1 MINFDLLWT
10 WKQLKISFLVVLLY
24 MWAWIGE
31 FLLLYLIWYYICYEF
46 TPYMA
51 LRIWHFC
58 RWKTKVYYFCR
69 KIIRY
74 GISVAKISTYALPGQ
89 TLEEITNIFHQ
100 FNAWKLSQYYRD
112 ILHHFELSWNYRDNR
127 KKHYRSGVVGTT
139 ARKVSGICPQVQYQ
153 VYSWVLLTWAWVIC
167 RASVYTS
174 SRVSW
179 GLQCLCASES
189 RGCNGKYF

>member
-100 FNAWKLSQYYRD
+100 FNAWKLLRYYRD
-112 ILHHFELSWNYRDNR
+112 ILHHFELSWNYRDNQ
-127 KKHYRSGVVGTT
+127 KKHYRSGVVLINTT
-139 ARKVSGICPQVQYQ
+139 TTSTPTTGGDSVPLAMNKVGILCP
-153 VYSWVLLTWAWVIC
+153 
-167 RASVYTS
+167 
-174 SRVSW
+174 
-179 GLQCLCASES
+179 
-189 RGCNGKYF
+189 

>member
-100 FNAWKLSQYYRD
+100 FNAWKLLRYYRD

-127 KKHYRSGVVGTT
+127 KKHYRSGVVHIISNIIIFTIQNIKGLFSYT
-139 ARKVSGICPQVQYQ
+139 KSNIGWIWVSNFI
-153 VYSWVLLTWAWVIC
+153 I
-167 RASVYTS
+167 
-174 SRVSW
+174 
-179 GLQCLCASES
+179 
-189 RGCNGKYF
+189 

>member
-1 MINFDLLWT
+1 ML
-10 WKQLKISFLVVLLY
+10 LVVLLY
-24 MWAWIGE
+24 MWAWIGK
-31 FLLLYLIWYYICYEF
+31 FLLLYLIRYYICYEF

-100 FNAWKLSQYYRD
+100 FNAWKLLRYYRD

-127 KKHYRSGVVGTT
+127 KKHYRSGVVWSQ
-139 ARKVSGICPQVQYQ
+139 VDICGRWLCLVIQSYHIIQSQYNRAFLP
-153 VYSWVLLTWAWVIC
+153 SW
-167 RASVYTS
+167 
-174 SRVSW
+174 
-179 GLQCLCASES
+179 
-189 RGCNGKYF
+189 

>member
-1 MINFDLLWT
+1 ML
-10 WKQLKISFLVVLLY
+10 LVVLLY
-24 MWAWIGE
+24 MWAWIGK
-31 FLLLYLIWYYICYEF
+31 FLLLYLIRYYICYEF
-46 TPYMA
+46 FPYMA

-100 FNAWKLSQYYRD
+100 FNAWKLLRYYRD

-127 KKHYRSGVVGTT
+127 KKHYRWGVFSTSIMWSSL
-139 ARKVSGICPQVQYQ
+139 KVLNMANFFP
-153 VYSWVLLTWAWVIC
+153 
-167 RASVYTS
+167 
-174 SRVSW
+174 
-179 GLQCLCASES
+179 
-189 RGCNGKYF
+189 

>member
-74 GISVAKISTYALPGQ
+74 GISVAKISTNAPSGQRLRTFSANLAL
-89 TLEEITNIFHQ
+89 E
-100 FNAWKLSQYYRD
+100 KYRD
-112 ILHHFELSWNYRDNR
+112 IIAIYCIILNYREIIAIIEKSIIAQGWSPLKLR
-127 KKHYRSGVVGTT
+127 TVFGYLS
-139 ARKVSGICPQVQYQ
+139 S
-153 VYSWVLLTWAWVIC
+153 
-167 RASVYTS
+167 AS
-174 SRVSW
+174 
-179 GLQCLCASES
+179 
-189 RGCNGKYF
+189 

>member
-100 FNAWKLSQYYRD
+100 FNAWKLLRYYRD

-127 KKHYRSGVVGTT
+127 KKHYRSGVVPIE
-139 ARKVSGICPQVQYQ
+139 VEDSV
-153 VYSWVLLTWAWVIC
+153 WVLVFSILSIPFSNVQLATDPSQSHI
-167 RASVYTS
+167 
-174 SRVSW
+174 
-179 GLQCLCASES
+179 
-189 RGCNGKYF
+189 